1 MKVKN
6 YLKKGLRAAR
16 SFYNLIGKSLF
27 LSALILTGILAP
39 LQAQEE
45 TYTMPSWWFGAAV
58 GANINFYE
66 GSTQQLNSDLTVLT
80 AFHEG
85 AGVGLFL
92 APLVEFHRPES
103 RWGFMLQA
111 GYDNRKGAFDAITTP
126 CNCPADLSANLSYI
140 TVEPSLRLAPFKSNF
155 YLFVGPRVA
164 FNMESSFNY
173 QLGVNAAT
181 PEQLANPEVDG
192 DFDNVRKTVLSMQ
205 IGAGYDIPLS
215 SEKKKKKM
223 VLSPFVSF
231 HPYFGQDPR
240 SVETW
245 NVTTLRA
252 GIAFKFG
259 RGKANTPDEA
269 IYDTSRVVIV
279 KAAEVEFFINSPK
292 NIPTERRVRETFPLR
307 NYVFFDLGSTEIP
320 DRYVLLTVDQVK
332 DFKEDQLE
340 VFKPKRLSGR
350 SDREMTVYYNVL
362 NILGDRMVKNPSTTI
377 KLVGS
382 ADNNPGEGKIMA
394 ASVKLYLV
402 SVFGIDAKRITV
414 VGKSKPVIP
423 SRTTNSTE
431 NLDLILAGERRV
443 TIESSSPVLL
453 MEFQS
458 GKNIPL
464 KPIEYTTTQEAPIDS
479 YVIFNTVG
487 AINAYKSWSL
497 ELKDAQ
503 GIILYYGPFY
513 REHVSMPG
521 KAILGEMPEN
531 DYMVTMVAVA
541 KNGDTIRKQAPMH
554 LVLWTAPKREEGM
567 RYSIIY
573 EINSSKSIKIYK
585 KYLVEVVIPKI
596 PIGAKVV
603 LSGYTDVIG
612 EADYNESLSLAR
624 ANDAKAILQEGL
636 MKAGRNDVIFEVYG
650 FGEDLNF
657 APFGNQY
664 PEERFYNR
672 SVIIDIIPFE

>member
-1 MKVKN
+1 MK
-6 YLKKGLRAAR
+6 Y
-16 SFYNLIGKSLF
+16 KSLLEVGSRIARF
-27 LSALILTGILAP
+27 PYRKSFKSLGVFALLLTGSMAP

-45 TYTMPSWWFGAAV
+45 TFTKPSWWFGAAV
-58 GANINFYE
+58 GGNINFYE
-66 GSTQQLNSDLTVLT
+66 GSTQQLNSDLTLLK
-80 AFHEG
+80 AFDEG

-111 GYDNRKGAFDAITTP
+111 GYDNRKGAFDEVTTP
-126 CNCPADLSANLSYI
+126 CNCPADLSANQSYI

-164 FNMESSFNY
+164 FNLESSFNY
-173 QLGVNAAT
+173 QLGVNAGN
-181 PEQLANPEVDG
+181 PEQLTSPEIKG

-215 SEKKKKKM
+215 SQNKRTQM

-240 SVETW
+240 TVETW

-252 GIAFKFG
+252 GVAFKFG
-259 RGKANTPDEA
+259 RGKVNTPEETDNG
-269 IYDTSRVVIV
+269 VLVV

-307 NYVFFDLGSTEIP
+307 NYIFFDLGSTNIP

-362 NILGDRMVKNPSTTI
+362 NILGDRMSKNPSTKI

-382 ADNNPGEGKIMA
+382 ADNNPAEGKIMA

-402 SVFGIDAKRITV
+402 SVFGIDAKRITIE
-414 VGKSKPVIP
+414 GRSKPKIP
-423 SRTTNSTE
+423 SRTTNSTD

-443 TIESSSPVLL
+443 SIESSSPILL

-464 KPIEYTTTQEAPIDS
+464 KPVEYGSVQQAPIDS
-479 YVIFNTVG
+479 YVTFNAVG
-487 AINAYKSWSL
+487 AISSYKSWSL
-497 ELKDAQ
+497 EVKDAQ
-503 GIILYYGPFY
+503 GIISYYGPFY

-521 KAILGEMPEN
+521 KAILGTMPVN
-531 DYMVTMVAVA
+531 DYMVTMVGIA

-554 LVLWTAPKREEGM
+554 LVLWTAPKPEEGM

-573 EINSSKSIKIYK
+573 EINSAKSIRIYK
-585 KYLVEVVIPKI
+585 KYLTEIVIPKI
-596 PIGAKVV
+596 PIGAKVI
-603 LSGYTDVIG
+603 LSGYTDIIG
-612 EADYNESLSLAR
+612 EADYNETLSLAR
-624 ANDAKAILQEGL
+624 ANDAKTILQEGL
-636 MKAGRNDVIFEVYG
+636 MKAGRNDVVFEVYG
-650 FGEDLNF
+650 FGEDLNY
-657 APFGNQY
+657 APFGNEY